1 MAGARFSCGFQ
12 RIDPHPPA
20 FFFKSVNTC
29 CHYSLLYRSV
39 CDAISEDTDTL
50 DFNFDHIA
58 GLHGLRSSRRTRVND
73 IARHKSHKPADVVD
87 DVVDRENQI
96 AGSLRLYDRTVQ
108 TALHVQVVV
117 IQTLNNARAEST
129 ERIRTFRAEP
139 LKVAFLPVTLAY
151 IVSRS
156 YSEDMFWSLRNRN
169 VFAFLPDDDD
179 QFGFVVDVVSAFGN
193 NDVLFGSDNAR
204 TRFPE
209 EPRFLRRFEATI
221 GNVAFVVPAHRSDF

>member
-1 MAGARFSCGFQ
+1 MAGARFSRGFQ

-20 FFFKSVNTC
+20 FFFKSVNRC

-39 CDAISEDTDTL
+39 CDAISKDTDAL

-58 GLHGLRSSRRTRVND
+58 GPHGFCRSRRTRVNN
-73 IARHKSHKPADVVD
+73 IARDKGHKPADVVD
-87 DVVDRENQI
+87 DDIDREDQV
-96 AGSLRLYDRTVQ
+96 AGSLRLYDCAVQ
-108 TALHVQVVV
+108 TALHEQVVV
-117 IQTLNNARAEST
+117 IQTLNNAWAESA

-139 LKVAFLPVTLAY
+139 LKVVFLPVTLAY
-151 IVSRS
+151 IVSRG
-156 YSEDMFWSLRNRN
+156 YSEDMFRSLRNRN

-221 GNVAFVVPAHRSDF
+221 GNVAFVVPAHRCDF